1 MYRMCKD
8 DRPAGGAVILD
19 ANRRL
24 TTTEEEDIAG
34 KLKRMVPVL
43 IPPNWKKTR

>member
-1 MYRMCKD
+1 MYRKCKD
-8 DRPAGGAVILD
+8 HCPVGGAVMLD

-43 IPPNWKKTR
+43 ITPDWRKTR